1 MTTSRR
7 RPAAASRILAGGIS
21 VAAAFA
27 LIAGW
32 SAAADTVTVVDTTAN
47 GGTLRVVITDPTID
61 SDAAVAAALDAH
73 ARGLD
78 RTQVAVAQP
87 PSMAN
92 RSAQTNV
99 SHSTTQ
105 AS

>member
-7 RPAAASRILAGGIS
+7 RPAAASRILAGGVS
-21 VAAAFA
+21 AAAALA

-32 SAAADTVTVVDTTAN
+32 SATADAGTVVEPAGG
-47 GGTLRVVITDPTID
+47 GGTLRVVITDSTID
-61 SDAAVAAALDAH
+61 PDVAAALDAH

-87 PSMAN
+87 PSTSN
-92 RSAQTNV
+92 RSAQTNA

>member
-1 MTTSRR
+1 MTTNRR
-7 RPAAASRILAGGIS
+7 RPAAAGRILAGGIS
-21 VAAAFA
+21 AATALA

-32 SAAADTVTVVDTTAN
+32 SMSADTVTPIDPAPDQP
-47 GGTLRVVITDPTID
+47 LRVVITDPAID
-61 SDAAVAAALDAH
+61 PEAAIAAALDAH

-78 RTQVAVAQP
+78 RTQVAVAQATSAP
-87 PSMAN
+87 GL
-92 RSAQTNV
+92 RAQTNA

>member
-21 VAAAFA
+21 AAAALA

-32 SAAADTVTVVDTTAN
+32 SATADPAGTDEPAAVPA
-47 GGTLRVVITDPTID
+47 LRVVITDPTID
-61 SDAAVAAALDAH
+61 PDAAIAAALDAH

-87 PSMAN
+87 PSTAN
-92 RSAQTNV
+92 RSAQANA

>member
-21 VAAAFA
+21 AAAALA

-32 SAAADTVTVVDTTAN
+32 SVTADTDAVVEPTG

-61 SDAAVAAALDAH
+61 PDAAVAAALDAH

-78 RTQVAVAQP
+78 RTQVAVAR
-87 PSMAN
+87 PSTSTW
-92 RSAQTNV
+92 SAQTNA